1 MHMGADGFLWVRWD
15 AGGSR
20 DKETRQAETKM
31 LVHSMFGSP
40 MTGEISPNMMFG
52 KNGHTGAPVG
62 ADGCAW
68 VYMGALGCRGT
79 GGQENKVGRR
89 RNEQTG
95 CVSQCVAPDKKAES
109 HLH

>member
-1 MHMGADGFLWVRWD
+1 MHSKTGQAD
-15 AGGSR
+15 
-20 DKETRQAETKM
+20 TKM
-31 LVHSMFGSP
+31 GNWGMISAP
-40 MTGEISPNMMFG
+40 MAGEISPNMMFG

-68 VYMGALGCRGT
+68 VCMGALGCRGT